1 MDFIAITI
9 YCFNNISS
17 IIISKIFTCTVWFDD
32 FGNSAPFIK
41 FILSFVLIAVDY
53 SRYIAL
59 CIIGKFL
66 FCAALRGDVFSSA
79 CKVVFTVYTG
89 FNAVEPLQ
97 QIAFAV
103 VNIRFNYRAVRC
115 DYTYNIALFIIGIS
129 ITITIFTFCTIFVR

>member
-17 IIISKIFTCTVWFDD
+17 IIISKIFTCTVWFDY
-32 FGNSAPFIK
+32 FGNSAPFIE
-41 FILSFVLIAVDY
+41 FILRFILIAVNN
-53 SRYIAL
+53 SCYIAL
-59 CIIGKFL
+59 CIIAKFL
-66 FCAALRGDVFSSA
+66 LCSTLSCDIFSST

-89 FNAVEPLQ
+89 FNTVEPLQ

-103 VNIRFNYRAVRC
+103 VNIGFNYRAVWC